1 MADDY
6 VRMAEDI
13 AGELRTLKR
22 ENERLKDAEEFI
34 KRMSAISQ
42 RFINEYLGL
51 DKRDREHANVKE
63 FVAECVK
70 TDAVITERA
79 GGPDRVWFKA
89 TNDYYGIENGERV
102 VWLRKGEE
110 FAIWKNPSTREYT
123 IRLKDGS
130 DLLVAV
136 YNPFGRPLL
145 GTELI
150 VDENFEVCGCQSGGF
165 YY

>member
-51 DKRDREHANVKE
+51 DKQDREPANVKE

-70 TDAVITERA
+70 TDAVITDRA

-89 TNDYYGIENGERV
+89 MNDYYGIEDGERV
-102 VWLRKGEE
+102 VWLRKGEK

-136 YNPFGRPLL
+136 YNPFGCPLL